1 MRPGCGQML
10 RLVCEKSAVS
20 VLVPASRLVGAPV
33 AVNDPDTP
41 YDPNDAAAV
50 ANFWKGAVVTRG
62 GGVAAVTAALAE
74 RRKPGQ
80 RGLGKRPPK
89 VAINIRLSPEVLDAF
104 KSTGEGWQT
113 KVDGALKKWLKEHS
127 PSEA

>member
-1 MRPGCGQML
+1 MKRTTSSHKLTSKQIK
-10 RLVCEKSAVS
+10 EAI
-20 VLVPASRLVGAPV
+20 AAAPD
-33 AVNDPDTP
+33 AVNDLDTP
-41 YDPNDAAAV
+41 YDPSNSASV
-50 ANFWKGAVVTRG
+50 ANFWKGAVVTQR
-62 GGVAAVTAALAE
+62 GGVAAVTAAMAA

-113 KVDGALKKWLKEHS
+113 RVDGALKKWLEGHS